1 MQTYEYAGIRHNK
14 LNQLIV
20 YVDISLQYVQPK
32 EKDIYRRISVVSI
45 LPQPGTEN
53 QNTSISIQLLPV

>member
-45 LPQPGTEN
+45 LPQPGKEN